1 MKNPT
6 LVIFDTAFGYG
17 ASYSIKAGRD
27 LTEKEMR
34 KWWRHYAD
42 KAPDYVGVGATYEN
56 EDGEAVDITAY
67 WVMHECAKYSE
78 AHDHIF
84 N

>member
-6 LVIFDTAFGYG
+6 LVFFDDAYGY
-17 ASYSIKAGRD
+17 ATSATREAGRD
-27 LTEKEMR
+27 LTEKDLR

-42 KAPDYVGVGATYEN
+42 RLPEGIVVSATFETL
-56 EDGEAVDITAY
+56 DGDTRDITED
-67 WVMHECAKYSE
+67 WVRHECAMYAD
-78 AHDHIF
+78 AHYNIF

>member
-6 LVIFDTAFGYG
+6 LVFFDDAYGY
-17 ASYSIKAGRD
+17 ATSATREAGRD
-27 LTEKEMR
+27 LTEKDLR

-42 KAPDYVGVGATYEN
+42 RTPRYIDVTATYESD
-56 EDGEAVDITAY
+56 EGDTVDITRD
-67 WVMHECAKYSE
+67 WVCHECAKYAE
-78 AHDHIF
+78 AHYNIF

>member
-6 LVIFDTAFGYG
+6 LVFFDTSYGY
-17 ASYSIKAGRD
+17 AATAVRTAGRD
-27 LTEKEMR
+27 LTEKDLR

-42 KAPDYVGVGATYEN
+42 RLPADIAVSATFETL
-56 EDGEAVDITAY
+56 DGDTRDITED
-67 WVMHECAKYSE
+67 WVMHECAKYAD
-78 AHDHIF
+78 AHSNIF